1 MDPQY
6 FFMKQ
11 AVQEQCMTYL
21 SAEHITCG
29 YQNTPVLRDVSFSAR
44 KGTCVCI
51 CGPSG
56 VGKTTLLKVVAGLK
70 KPEAGTVW
78 LDGTDITDT
87 APSKRRMAFVF
98 QNAALF
104 PHTRVRYKIAYGLHK
119 LNYPEEE
126 IARMVNETASLLHIE
141 EQLDKYPGA
150 LSGGQLQRAGIA
162 RAIIRKPEILL
173 LDEPFSSLDKPLRA
187 ELIQELDRIRRDRG
201 MTMVYV
207 THDVDEIRD
216 YADSIVELRPA
227 AEHLVSNQ

>member
-1 MDPQY
+1 
-6 FFMKQ
+6 
-11 AVQEQCMTYL
+11 MTYL
-21 SAEHITCG
+21 LADHITYG
-29 YQNTPVLRDVSFSAR
+29 YQNTPVLKDVSFSAE

-56 VGKTTLLKVVAGLK
+56 VGKTTLLKVVAGLL
-70 KPEAGTVW
+70 KPESGTV
-78 LDGTDITDT
+78 LLEGTDITGT
-87 APSKRRMAFVF
+87 LPSERRMAMIF

-104 PHTRVRYKIAYGLHK
+104 PHTRVRHNIAYGLHK
-119 LNYPEEE
+119 LGYTEDE
-126 IARMVNETASLLHIE
+126 IDRMVNETAQLLHIE
-141 EQLDKYPGA
+141 TQLNKYPGA

-162 RAIIRKPEILL
+162 RAIVRRPEILL

-201 MTMVYV
+201 MTMIYV

-227 AEHLVSNQ
+227 VEHLVLNQ

>member
-1 MDPQY
+1 
-6 FFMKQ
+6 
-11 AVQEQCMTYL
+11 MTYL
-21 SAEHITCG
+21 SADHITYG
-29 YQNTPVLRDVSFSAR
+29 YQNTPVLKDVSFSAE

-56 VGKTTLLKVVAGLK
+56 VGKTTLLKVVAGLL
-70 KPEAGTVW
+70 KPESGTV
-78 LDGTDITDT
+78 LLEGTDITGT
-87 APSKRRMAFVF
+87 LPSERRMAMIF

-104 PHTRVRYKIAYGLHK
+104 PHTRVRHNIAYGLHK
-119 LNYPEEE
+119 LGYTEDE
-126 IARMVNETASLLHIE
+126 IERMVNETAQLLHIE
-141 EQLDKYPGA
+141 TQLNKYPGA

-162 RAIIRKPEILL
+162 RAIVRRPEILL

-201 MTMVYV
+201 MTMIYV

-227 AEHLVSNQ
+227 VEHLVSDQ

>member
-1 MDPQY
+1 
-6 FFMKQ
+6 
-11 AVQEQCMTYL
+11 MTYL
-21 SAEHITCG
+21 SADHITYG
-29 YQNTPVLRDVSFSAR
+29 YQNTPVLKDVSFSAE

-56 VGKTTLLKVVAGLK
+56 VGKTTLLKVVAGLL
-70 KPEAGTVW
+70 KPESGTV
-78 LDGTDITDT
+78 LLEGTDITGSL
-87 APSKRRMAFVF
+87 PSERRMAMIF

-104 PHTRVRYKIAYGLHK
+104 PHTRVRHNIAYGLHK
-119 LNYPEEE
+119 LGYTEDE
-126 IARMVNETASLLHIE
+126 IDRMVNETAQLLHIE
-141 EQLDKYPGA
+141 TQLNKYPGA

-162 RAIIRKPEILL
+162 RAIVRRPEILL

-201 MTMVYV
+201 MTMIYV

-227 AEHLVSNQ
+227 VEHLVSEQ

>member
-1 MDPQY
+1 
-6 FFMKQ
+6 
-11 AVQEQCMTYL
+11 MTYL
-21 SAEHITCG
+21 LADHITYG
-29 YQNTPVLRDVSFSAR
+29 YQNTPVLKDVSFSAE

-56 VGKTTLLKVVAGLK
+56 VGKTTLLKVVAGLL
-70 KPEAGTVW
+70 KPESGTV
-78 LDGTDITDT
+78 LLEGTDITGT
-87 APSKRRMAFVF
+87 LPSERRMAMIF

-104 PHTRVRYKIAYGLHK
+104 PHTRVRHNIAYGLHK
-119 LNYPEEE
+119 LGYTEDE
-126 IARMVNETASLLHIE
+126 IDRMVNETAQLLHIE
-141 EQLDKYPGA
+141 TQLNKYPGA

-162 RAIIRKPEILL
+162 RAIVRRPEILL

-201 MTMVYV
+201 MTMIYV

-227 AEHLVSNQ
+227 VEHLVTDQ

>member
-1 MDPQY
+1 
-6 FFMKQ
+6 
-11 AVQEQCMTYL
+11 MTYL
-21 SAEHITCG
+21 SADHITYG
-29 YQNTPVLRDVSFSAR
+29 YQNTPVLKDVSFSAE

-56 VGKTTLLKVVAGLK
+56 VGKTTLLKVVAGLL
-70 KPEAGTVW
+70 KPESGTV
-78 LDGTDITDT
+78 LLEGTDITGT
-87 APSKRRMAFVF
+87 LPSERRMAMIF

-104 PHTRVRYKIAYGLHK
+104 PHTRVRHNIAYGLHK
-119 LNYPEEE
+119 LGYTEDE
-126 IARMVNETASLLHIE
+126 IDRMVNETAQLLHIE
-141 EQLDKYPGA
+141 TQLNKYPGA

-162 RAIIRKPEILL
+162 RAIVRRPEILL

-201 MTMVYV
+201 MTMIYV

-227 AEHLVSNQ
+227 VEHLVSDQ

>member
-1 MDPQY
+1 
-6 FFMKQ
+6 
-11 AVQEQCMTYL
+11 MTYL
-21 SAEHITCG
+21 SADHITYG
-29 YQNTPVLRDVSFSAR
+29 YQNTPVLKDVSFSAE

-56 VGKTTLLKVVAGLK
+56 VGKTTLLKVVAGLL
-70 KPEAGTVW
+70 KPESGTV
-78 LDGTDITDT
+78 LLEGTDITGSL
-87 APSKRRMAFVF
+87 PSERRMAMIF

-104 PHTRVRYKIAYGLHK
+104 PHTRVRHNIAYGLHK
-119 LNYPEEE
+119 LGYTEDEVE
-126 IARMVNETASLLHIE
+126 RMVNETAQLLHIE
-141 EQLDKYPGA
+141 TQLNKYPGA

-162 RAIIRKPEILL
+162 RAIVRRPEILL

-201 MTMVYV
+201 MTMIYV

-227 AEHLVSNQ
+227 VEHLVSDQ

>member
-1 MDPQY
+1 
-6 FFMKQ
+6 
-11 AVQEQCMTYL
+11 MTYL
-21 SAEHITCG
+21 SADHITYG
-29 YQNTPVLRDVSFSAR
+29 YQNTPVLKDVSFSAE

-56 VGKTTLLKVVAGLK
+56 VGKTTLLKVVAGLL
-70 KPEAGTVW
+70 KPESGTV
-78 LDGTDITDT
+78 LLEGTDITGSL
-87 APSKRRMAFVF
+87 PSERRMAMIF

-104 PHTRVRYKIAYGLHK
+104 PHTRVRHNIAYGLHK
-119 LNYPEEE
+119 LGYTEDE
-126 IARMVNETASLLHIE
+126 IDRMVNETAQLLHIE
-141 EQLDKYPGA
+141 TQLNKYPGA

-162 RAIIRKPEILL
+162 RAIVRRPEILL

-201 MTMVYV
+201 MTMIYV

-227 AEHLVSNQ
+227 VEHLVSDQ

>member
-1 MDPQY
+1 
-6 FFMKQ
+6 
-11 AVQEQCMTYL
+11 MTYL
-21 SAEHITCG
+21 LADHITYG
-29 YQNTPVLRDVSFSAR
+29 YQNTPVLKDVSFSAE

-56 VGKTTLLKVVAGLK
+56 VGKTTLLKVVAGLL
-70 KPEAGTVW
+70 KPESGTV
-78 LDGTDITDT
+78 LLEGTDITGT
-87 APSKRRMAFVF
+87 LPSERRMAMIF

-104 PHTRVRYKIAYGLHK
+104 PHTRVRHNIAYGLHK
-119 LNYPEEE
+119 LGYTEDE
-126 IARMVNETASLLHIE
+126 IERMVNETAQLLHIE
-141 EQLDKYPGA
+141 TQLNKYPGA

-162 RAIIRKPEILL
+162 RAIVRRPEILL

-201 MTMVYV
+201 MTMIYV

-227 AEHLVSNQ
+227 VEHLVSDQ

>member
-1 MDPQY
+1 
-6 FFMKQ
+6 
-11 AVQEQCMTYL
+11 MTYL
-21 SAEHITCG
+21 SADHITYG
-29 YQNTPVLRDVSFSAR
+29 YQNTPVLKDVSFSAE

-56 VGKTTLLKVVAGLK
+56 VGKTTLLKVVAGLL
-70 KPEAGTVW
+70 KPESGTV
-78 LDGTDITDT
+78 LLEGTDITGSL
-87 APSKRRMAFVF
+87 PSERRMAMIF

-104 PHTRVRYKIAYGLHK
+104 PHTRVRHNIAYGLHK
-119 LNYPEEE
+119 LGYTEDE
-126 IARMVNETASLLHIE
+126 IERMVNETAQLLHIE
-141 EQLDKYPGA
+141 TQLNKYPGA

-162 RAIIRKPEILL
+162 RAIVRRPEILL

-201 MTMVYV
+201 MTMIYV

-227 AEHLVSNQ
+227 VEHLVSEQ

>member
-1 MDPQY
+1 
-6 FFMKQ
+6 
-11 AVQEQCMTYL
+11 MTYL
-21 SAEHITCG
+21 LADHITYG
-29 YQNTPVLRDVSFSAR
+29 YQNTPVLKDVSFSAE

-56 VGKTTLLKVVAGLK
+56 VGKTTLLKVVAGLL
-70 KPEAGTVW
+70 KPESGTV
-78 LDGTDITDT
+78 LLEGTDITGSL
-87 APSKRRMAFVF
+87 PSERRMAMIF

-104 PHTRVRYKIAYGLHK
+104 PHTRVRHNIAYGLHK
-119 LNYPEEE
+119 LGYTEDEVE
-126 IARMVNETASLLHIE
+126 RMVNETAQLLHIE
-141 EQLDKYPGA
+141 TQLNKYPGA

-162 RAIIRKPEILL
+162 RAIVRRPEILL

-201 MTMVYV
+201 MTMIYV

-227 AEHLVSNQ
+227 VEHLVSEQ

>member
-1 MDPQY
+1 
-6 FFMKQ
+6 
-11 AVQEQCMTYL
+11 MTYL
-21 SAEHITCG
+21 SADHITYG
-29 YQNTPVLRDVSFSAR
+29 YQNTPVLKDVSFSAE

-56 VGKTTLLKVVAGLK
+56 VGKTTLLKVVAGLL
-70 KPEAGTVW
+70 KPESGTV
-78 LDGTDITDT
+78 LLEGTDITGSL
-87 APSKRRMAFVF
+87 PSERRMAMIF

-104 PHTRVRYKIAYGLHK
+104 PHTRVRHNIAYGLHK
-119 LNYPEEE
+119 LGYTEDE
-126 IARMVNETASLLHIE
+126 IDRMVNETAQLLHIE
-141 EQLDKYPGA
+141 TQLNKYPGA

-162 RAIIRKPEILL
+162 RAIVHRPEILL

-201 MTMVYV
+201 MTMIYV

-227 AEHLVSNQ
+227 VEHLVSDQ

>member
-1 MDPQY
+1 
-6 FFMKQ
+6 
-11 AVQEQCMTYL
+11 MTYL
-21 SAEHITCG
+21 SADHITYG
-29 YQNTPVLRDVSFSAR
+29 YQNTPVLKDVSFSAE

-56 VGKTTLLKVVAGLK
+56 VGKTTLLKVVAGLL
-70 KPEAGTVW
+70 KPESGTV
-78 LDGTDITDT
+78 LLEGTDITGT
-87 APSKRRMAFVF
+87 LPSERRMAMIF

-104 PHTRVRYKIAYGLHK
+104 PHTRVRHNIAYGLHK
-119 LNYPEEE
+119 LGYTEDETE
-126 IARMVNETASLLHIE
+126 RMVNETAQLLHIE
-141 EQLDKYPGA
+141 TQLNKYPGA

-162 RAIIRKPEILL
+162 RAIVRRPEILL

-201 MTMVYV
+201 MTMIYV

-227 AEHLVSNQ
+227 VEHLVSDQ

>member
-1 MDPQY
+1 
-6 FFMKQ
+6 
-11 AVQEQCMTYL
+11 MTYL
-21 SAEHITCG
+21 SAEHITYG
-29 YQNTPVLRDVSFSAR
+29 YQNTPVLKDVSFSAE

-56 VGKTTLLKVVAGLK
+56 VGKTTLLKVVAGLL
-70 KPEAGTVW
+70 KPESGTV
-78 LDGTDITDT
+78 LLEGTDITGSL
-87 APSKRRMAFVF
+87 PSERRMAMIF

-104 PHTRVRYKIAYGLHK
+104 PHTRVRHNIAYGLHK
-119 LNYPEEE
+119 LGYAEDE
-126 IARMVNETASLLHIE
+126 IERMVNETAQLLHIE
-141 EQLDKYPGA
+141 TQLNKYPGA

-162 RAIIRKPEILL
+162 RAIVRRPEILL

-201 MTMVYV
+201 MTMIYV

-227 AEHLVSNQ
+227 VEHLVSDQ

>member
-1 MDPQY
+1 
-6 FFMKQ
+6 
-11 AVQEQCMTYL
+11 MTYL
-21 SAEHITCG
+21 LADHITYG
-29 YQNTPVLRDVSFSAR
+29 YQNTPVLKDVSFSAE

-56 VGKTTLLKVVAGLK
+56 VGKTTLLKVVAGLL
-70 KPEAGTVW
+70 KPESGTV
-78 LDGTDITDT
+78 LLEGTDITGSL
-87 APSKRRMAFVF
+87 PSERRMAMIF

-104 PHTRVRYKIAYGLHK
+104 PHTRVRHNIAYGLHK
-119 LNYPEEE
+119 LGYTEDE
-126 IARMVNETASLLHIE
+126 IDRMVNETAQLLHIE
-141 EQLDKYPGA
+141 TQLNKYPGA

-162 RAIIRKPEILL
+162 RAIVRRPEILL

-201 MTMVYV
+201 MTMIYV

-227 AEHLVSNQ
+227 VEHLVSDQ

>member
-1 MDPQY
+1 
-6 FFMKQ
+6 
-11 AVQEQCMTYL
+11 MTYL
-21 SAEHITCG
+21 LADHITYG
-29 YQNTPVLRDVSFSAR
+29 YQNTPVLKDVSFSAE

-56 VGKTTLLKVVAGLK
+56 VGKTTLLKVVAGLL
-70 KPEAGTVW
+70 KPESGTV
-78 LDGTDITDT
+78 LLEGTDITGT
-87 APSKRRMAFVF
+87 LPSERRMAMIF

-104 PHTRVRYKIAYGLHK
+104 PHTRVRHNIAYGLHK
-119 LNYPEEE
+119 LGYTEDE
-126 IARMVNETASLLHIE
+126 IERMVNETAQLLHIE
-141 EQLDKYPGA
+141 TQLNKYPGA

-162 RAIIRKPEILL
+162 RAIVRRPEILL

-201 MTMVYV
+201 MTMIYV

-227 AEHLVSNQ
+227 VEHLVSEQ

>member
-1 MDPQY
+1 
-6 FFMKQ
+6 
-11 AVQEQCMTYL
+11 MTYL
-21 SAEHITCG
+21 SADHITYG
-29 YQNTPVLRDVSFSAR
+29 YQNTPVLKDVSFSAE

-56 VGKTTLLKVVAGLK
+56 VGKTTLLKVVAGLL
-70 KPEAGTVW
+70 KPESGTV
-78 LDGTDITDT
+78 LLEGTDITGT
-87 APSKRRMAFVF
+87 LPSERRMAMVF

-104 PHTRVRYKIAYGLHK
+104 PHTRVRHNIAYGLHK
-119 LNYPEEE
+119 LGYTEDE
-126 IARMVNETASLLHIE
+126 IDRMVNETAQLLHIE
-141 EQLDKYPGA
+141 TQLNKYPGA

-162 RAIIRKPEILL
+162 RAIVRRPEILL

-201 MTMVYV
+201 MTMIYV

-227 AEHLVSNQ
+227 VEHLVSDQ

>member
-1 MDPQY
+1 
-6 FFMKQ
+6 
-11 AVQEQCMTYL
+11 MTYL
-21 SAEHITCG
+21 SADHITYG
-29 YQNTPVLRDVSFSAR
+29 YQNTPVLKDVSFSAE

-56 VGKTTLLKVVAGLK
+56 VGKTTLLKVVAGLL
-70 KPEAGTVW
+70 KPESGTV
-78 LDGTDITDT
+78 LLEGTDITGT
-87 APSKRRMAFVF
+87 LPSERRMAMIF

-104 PHTRVRYKIAYGLHK
+104 PHTRVRHNIAYGLHK
-119 LNYPEEE
+119 LGYTEDEVE
-126 IARMVNETASLLHIE
+126 RMVNETAQLLHIE
-141 EQLDKYPGA
+141 TQLNKYPGA

-162 RAIIRKPEILL
+162 RAIVRRPEILL

-201 MTMVYV
+201 MTMIYV

-227 AEHLVSNQ
+227 VEHLVSEQ

>member
-1 MDPQY
+1 
-6 FFMKQ
+6 
-11 AVQEQCMTYL
+11 MTYL
-21 SAEHITCG
+21 SADHITYG
-29 YQNTPVLRDVSFSAR
+29 YQNTPILKDVSFSAE

-56 VGKTTLLKVVAGLK
+56 VGKTTLLKVVAGLL
-70 KPEAGTVW
+70 KPESGTV
-78 LDGTDITDT
+78 LLEGTDITGT
-87 APSKRRMAFVF
+87 LPSERRMAMIF

-104 PHTRVRYKIAYGLHK
+104 PHTRVRHNIAYGLHK
-119 LNYPEEE
+119 LGYTEDE
-126 IARMVNETASLLHIE
+126 IERMVNETAQLLHIE
-141 EQLDKYPGA
+141 TQLNKYPGA

-162 RAIIRKPEILL
+162 RAIVRRPEILL

-201 MTMVYV
+201 MTMIYV

-227 AEHLVSNQ
+227 VEHLVSDQ

>member
-1 MDPQY
+1 
-6 FFMKQ
+6 
-11 AVQEQCMTYL
+11 MTYL
-21 SAEHITCG
+21 SADHITYG
-29 YQNTPVLRDVSFSAR
+29 YQNTPVLKDVSFSAE

-56 VGKTTLLKVVAGLK
+56 VGKTTLLKVVAGLL
-70 KPEAGTVW
+70 KPESGTV
-78 LDGTDITDT
+78 LLEGTDITGSL
-87 APSKRRMAFVF
+87 PSERRMAMIF

-104 PHTRVRYKIAYGLHK
+104 PHTRVRHNIAYGLHK
-119 LNYPEEE
+119 LGYKEDE
-126 IARMVNETASLLHIE
+126 IDRMVNETAQLLHIE
-141 EQLDKYPGA
+141 TQLNKYPGA

-162 RAIIRKPEILL
+162 RAIVRRPEILL

-201 MTMVYV
+201 MTMIYV

-227 AEHLVSNQ
+227 VEHLVSDQ

>member
-1 MDPQY
+1 
-6 FFMKQ
+6 
-11 AVQEQCMTYL
+11 MTYL
-21 SAEHITCG
+21 SADHITYG
-29 YQNTPVLRDVSFSAR
+29 YQNTPVLKDVSFSAE

-56 VGKTTLLKVVAGLK
+56 VGKTTLLKVVAGLL
-70 KPEAGTVW
+70 KPESGTV
-78 LDGTDITDT
+78 LLEGTDITGSL
-87 APSKRRMAFVF
+87 PSERRMAMIF

-104 PHTRVRYKIAYGLHK
+104 PHTRVRHNIAYGLHK
-119 LNYPEEE
+119 LGYTEDEVE
-126 IARMVNETASLLHIE
+126 RMVNETAQLLHIE
-141 EQLDKYPGA
+141 TQLNKYPGA

-162 RAIIRKPEILL
+162 RAIVRRPEILL

-201 MTMVYV
+201 MTMIYV

-227 AEHLVSNQ
+227 VEHLVSEQ

>member
-1 MDPQY
+1 
-6 FFMKQ
+6 
-11 AVQEQCMTYL
+11 MTYL
-21 SAEHITCG
+21 SADHITYG
-29 YQNTPVLRDVSFSAR
+29 YQNTSVLKDVSFSAE

-56 VGKTTLLKVVAGLK
+56 VGKTTLLKVVAGLL
-70 KPEAGTVW
+70 KPESGTV
-78 LDGTDITDT
+78 LLEGTDITGSL
-87 APSKRRMAFVF
+87 PSERRMAMIF

-104 PHTRVRYKIAYGLHK
+104 PHTRVRHNIAYGLHK
-119 LNYPEEE
+119 LGYTEDE
-126 IARMVNETASLLHIE
+126 IDRMVNETAQLLHIE
-141 EQLDKYPGA
+141 TQLNKYPGA

-162 RAIIRKPEILL
+162 RAIVRRPEILL

-201 MTMVYV
+201 MTMIYV

-227 AEHLVSNQ
+227 VEHLVSEQ

>member
-1 MDPQY
+1 
-6 FFMKQ
+6 
-11 AVQEQCMTYL
+11 MTYL
-21 SAEHITCG
+21 SADHIIYG
-29 YQNTPVLRDVSFSAR
+29 YQNTPVLKDVSFSAE

-56 VGKTTLLKVVAGLK
+56 VGKTTLLKVVAGLL
-70 KPEAGTVW
+70 KPESGTV
-78 LDGTDITDT
+78 LLEGTDITGT
-87 APSKRRMAFVF
+87 LPSERRMAMIF

-104 PHTRVRYKIAYGLHK
+104 PHTRVRHNIAYGLHK
-119 LNYPEEE
+119 LGYTEDE
-126 IARMVNETASLLHIE
+126 IDRMVNETAQLLHIE
-141 EQLDKYPGA
+141 TQLNKYPGA

-162 RAIIRKPEILL
+162 RAIVRRPEILL

-201 MTMVYV
+201 MTMIYV

-227 AEHLVSNQ
+227 VEHLVSDQ